1 MSKAREKHAQR
12 LNALSLLGK
21 DLTRRSRA
29 HCELC
34 GASGVKLGAYE
45 VEPIPD
51 DPDTDH
57 AIFTCQVCS
66 EQLQKPKLITVEHW
80 RCLNTSVW
88 SEVAPVQ
95 VIAIRMVQYLAETV
109 GWAADLH
116 EQLYLE
122 PEIMEWVDLAKI

>member
-12 LNALSLLGK
+12 LEALSLLGK
-21 DLTRRSRA
+21 DLTRRSSA

-34 GASGVKLGAYE
+34 GASGVKLAPYE
-45 VEPIPD
+45 VEPVQD
-51 DPDTDH
+51 SPDTDH
-57 AIFTCQVCS
+57 TVFTCQVCS
-66 EQLQKPKLITVEHW
+66 EQLQKPKHLSVDHW

-95 VIAIRMVQYLAETV
+95 VVAVRMLEHLAEKV
-109 GWAADLH
+109 EWAADLH

-122 PEIMEWVDLAKI
+122 PEIEEWVSLARI